1 MAYLEAEVVAAT
13 IGQLANRGQ
22 LPEFMQLL
30 PGVPRLRVPLRGMIG
45 VDTRTGE
52 PVAPRPIEQEIGA
65 IAADEAGAAFLRAIQ
80 QSVRSDLAAISEGRL
95 SRKRKEQIAHEAS
108 RVTVKTSGDQR
119 GKRPAYLEIPDLQAA
134 IGYVLHIIAA
144 RRYSR
149 VLAQCKFDDCGNFF
163 LRAPSSAA
171 GMLLLRGARET
182 RQARR
187 DRRSWA

>member
-1 MAYLEAEVVAAT
+1 M
-13 IGQLANRGQ
+13 N
-22 LPEFMQLL
+22 
-30 PGVPRLRVPLRGMIG
+30 LR
-45 VDTRTGE
+45 
-52 PVAPRPIEQEIGA
+52 IEQEGRLRRIVLA
-65 IAADEAGAAFLRAIQ
+65 APEQRNLLDAVMCQDLLSELRDAAADG
-80 QSVRSDLAAISEGRL
+80 
-95 SRKRKEQIAHEAS
+95 
-108 RVTVKTSGDQR
+108 